1 MNSFIELLNYKSN
14 LAKVAE
20 KWFFKYNTRVLSYEE
35 LMEFKE
41 DQEKHNLEA
50 KDVNECMYDLY
61 IEYLEKLLQENNI
74 NYKECN
80 DMDKDKLKEKIE
92 NKVSEALAKLR
103 KKSEE
108 IEEVIEP
115 LLKTEG
121 ECKVNPDVN
130 LVKEDVPQVMEV
142 ENDDLEELM
151 KYLDELGVEYQVIG
165 TDEPLKV
172 VEEEEEK
179 LIEPFMLLEE
189 DDEPSVRLRSEDIE
203 YQIPEYVETEDLLIP
218 INEVELD
225 EEEIEELE
233 EIAEEIEPIPVG
245 RVIPCCVD
253 GEDKYLKEGIDC
265 NFTDIPLL
273 GLTIITPINLAL
285 IVGSIDPDVESV
297 DGIEVIVGLD
307 KGDANLVGF
316 SATLGEL
323 RKAGLLEYFAMFDLE
338 LELTPLA
345 YRGLTAEVHENEI
358 EKLID

>member
-1 MNSFIELLNYKSN
+1 MDSFIELLNYKSN

-61 IEYLEKLLQENNI
+61 IEYLENLLQENNI

-80 DMDKDKLKEKIE
+80 NMDKDKLKEKIE

-108 IEEVIEP
+108 IEEVIDP

-121 ECKVNPDVN
+121 ECKVNPEVN
-130 LVKEDVPQVMEV
+130 LVKEEPKGMEV

-151 KYLDELGVEYQVIG
+151 NYLDELGVEYQVIG

-179 LIEPFMLLEE
+179 LVEPFMLLE

-203 YQIPEYVETEDLLIP
+203 YKIPEYVETEDLLIP

-233 EIAEEIEPIPVG
+233 EIADDIEPIELG
-245 RVIPCCVD
+245 RVLPCVVN
-253 GEDKYLKEGIDC
+253 GEDKYLKDGINC
-265 NFTDIPLL
+265 NFMDIPLL
-273 GLTIITPINLAL
+273 GLTLVSPINLTVDVL
-285 IVGSIDPDVESV
+285 YIDPNAES
-297 DGIEVIVGLD
+297 LD
-307 KGDANLVGF
+307 DIAILAIAHNNSSTGGF
-316 SATLGEL
+316 GCETTIGAL
-323 RKAGLLEYFAMFDLE
+323 RKLGLLELTTTYDLE
-338 LELTPLA
+338 LDLTPLA
-345 YRGLTAEVHENEI
+345 YRGLTIEVNEK
-358 EKLID
+358 ELEDLID